1 MCGIAGIINY
11 SENLKEIKKNIKQI
25 IIAQDNR
32 GPDNNDIWVSSCNK
46 VSLGHN
52 RLSIIDLTN
61 NANQPFISHDGNFII
76 TFNGEIYNY
85 LEIKKELLS
94 SNVKFRSNSDT
105 EVLIEAYKKW
115 GINFLLKLR
124 GMYAFAIYDKIKK
137 KMFLARDPFGIK
149 PLYYINK
156 NKIFYFA
163 SEIKALKKINN
174 IDFKKTNNSILQYY
188 IWGNMEGNKT
198 IYNDIYLL
206 EEGSYKVI
214 DDNGDVFDC
223 KFADIKEKII
233 NSNKSNFKNKNELGD
248 YLKEIFDE
256 TVSYHHISD
265 VPVSILLSSGI
276 DSSVIAASSKNNK
289 NLNSLTLEF
298 PDNENKKSESYLA
311 KKTAKINNIEH
322 YVDYISKEEMND
334 LTNFFFKKMDSP
346 TNDGLNVYYISYLAK
361 KLKSKVIISGIG
373 GDEFFMGYPSF
384 DRIPKIND
392 FFSKLK
398 YNKNIDKIY
407 QYFSKILIKTLR
419 LNPKISKIYS
429 HGSEPEK
436 TFFLQRSLFTKDE
449 IEEILDKDIFIQAWK
464 ELNIFEKLKK
474 DVDKIEDHRL
484 KIMFLE
490 IKYYLIPKLLRDA
503 DWASMSNSVELRTP
517 FVDWQFFEKLLPI
530 LKSNVKIDKLFLANL
545 YKKNI
550 PNEIFRRKKTGFSLP
565 YRSIMKNVY
574 KSNIKYNHPNKD
586 WSLLSINNYLN
597 NQ

>member
-1 MCGIAGIINY
+1 MCGISGIINN
-11 SENLKEIKKNIKQI
+11 SKNFNEIIKIIKKI
-25 IIAQDNR
+25 IIAQNNR
-32 GPDNNDIWVSSCNK
+32 GPDNNDIWLSSCNK
-46 VSLGHN
+46 VALGHN

-85 LEIKKELLS
+85 LEIKKELLN
-94 SNVKFRSNSDT
+94 SNVKFKSNSDT

-137 KMFLARDPFGIK
+137 KTFLARDPFGIK

-156 NKIFYFA
+156 NKVFYFA
-163 SEIKALKKINN
+163 SEIKALKQINN
-174 IDFKKTNNSILQYY
+174 IDFKKSNNSILQYY
-188 IWGNMEGNKT
+188 IWGNMVGNKT
-198 IYNDIYLL
+198 LYDDIYSL

-214 DDNGDVFDC
+214 DDKGDVFDC
-223 KFADIKEKII
+223 KFANIKEEII

-256 TVSYHHISD
+256 TVSYHHVSD

-298 PDNENKKSESYLA
+298 PNNKNEKGEGYLA

-322 YVDYISKEEMND
+322 YVNNISEDEMSS

-346 TNDGLNVYYISYLAK
+346 TNDGLNVYYISHLAK

-384 DRIPKIND
+384 NRIPKINN
-392 FFSKLK
+392 FLSKLK
-398 YNKNIDKIY
+398 YNENIDKAY

-429 HGSEPEK
+429 HGSETEK
-436 TFFLQRSLFTKDE
+436 TFFLQRSLFTKEE
-449 IEEILDKDIFIQAWK
+449 IEEILDKDVFIQAWK
-464 ELNIFEKLKK
+464 ELNILEKLNK
-474 DVDKIEDHRL
+474 DIYKIENHKL

-517 FVDWQFFEKLLPI
+517 FIDWQFFKKLLPL
-530 LKSNVKIDKLFLANL
+530 LKSNITIDKLFLANL
-545 YKKNI
+545 YKDNI
-550 PNEIFRRKKTGFSLP
+550 PNEIFKRKKTGFSLP
-565 YRSIMKNVY
+565 YRSIMKKVY
-574 KSNIKYNHPNKD
+574 KSHIKYNHPNKD
-586 WSLLSINNYLN
+586 WSLLSINKYLN
-597 NQ
+597 N

>member
-11 SENLKEIKKNIKQI
+11 SENLKEIKKTIKQI

-334 LTNFFFKKMDSP
+334 LTNFFFKKM
-346 TNDGLNVYYISYLAK
+346 
-361 KLKSKVIISGIG
+361 
-373 GDEFFMGYPSF
+373 
-384 DRIPKIND
+384 
-392 FFSKLK
+392 
-398 YNKNIDKIY
+398 
-407 QYFSKILIKTLR
+407 
-419 LNPKISKIYS
+419 
-429 HGSEPEK
+429 
-436 TFFLQRSLFTKDE
+436 
-449 IEEILDKDIFIQAWK
+449 
-464 ELNIFEKLKK
+464 
-474 DVDKIEDHRL
+474 
-484 KIMFLE
+484 
-490 IKYYLIPKLLRDA
+490 
-503 DWASMSNSVELRTP
+503 
-517 FVDWQFFEKLLPI
+517 
-530 LKSNVKIDKLFLANL
+530 
-545 YKKNI
+545 
-550 PNEIFRRKKTGFSLP
+550 
-565 YRSIMKNVY
+565 
-574 KSNIKYNHPNKD
+574 
-586 WSLLSINNYLN
+586 
-597 NQ
+597 